1 MNTYLQ
7 RTRRAT
13 VAPSSVFNDIRQR
26 DATPNIRPNLA
37 SEQGNRVYFRDL
49 RKLVSNAFPFSFK
62 KKQSR
67 YAQQPQI
74 PPIAAAS
81 GTSRH
86 SPPYYTSADDNTYF
100 KNVPPRR
107 DPVMSRKRLEAAQK
121 YRS

>member
-13 VAPSSVFNDIRQR
+13 VAPSSEFNDILRR

-49 RKLVSNAFPFSFK
+49 RKLVSNAFPFPFK

-67 YAQQPQI
+67 YAQHPLNN
-74 PPIAAAS
+74 P
-81 GTSRH
+81 
-86 SPPYYTSADDNTYF
+86 SADQ
-100 KNVPPRR
+100 
-107 DPVMSRKRLEAAQK
+107 E
-121 YRS
+121 